1 MLGPEQE
8 RERRHQ
14 KEMIKVHSLWK
25 SAKEE
30 LTKALDEL
38 RHTKREADLA
48 KRALDHVKVG
58 PSASI
63 PSSHLPLGAVH
74 KKMQIHTWTHM
85 WVHTLGIPL
94 HEVVV
99 CPFLPPLV
107 IFDKLKIVRGFE
119 GKIMKRAREEER
131 GRESKGERK
140 GEEERGR
147 ERERGMCVCKFV

>member
-63 PSSHLPLGAVH
+63 PSPTSLPDPVSPAQTDADTDVDADVGTNSWYSFERCCRLPLSPSPCNLRHIG
-74 KKMQIHTWTHM
+74 
-85 WVHTLGIPL
+85 
-94 HEVVV
+94 
-99 CPFLPPLV
+99 
-107 IFDKLKIVRGFE
+107 D
-119 GKIMKRAREEER
+119 
-131 GRESKGERK
+131 
-140 GEEERGR
+140 R
-147 ERERGMCVCKFV
+147 ERI